1 MAAEQGDFVRRVE
14 EMVGINKVQGGTVIA
29 GVAHGVFVENDVVAP
44 AVHNFRWCDA
54 RVVLRV
60 VWSNIQKTV
69 TVFWVFDYTEAVG
82 GAGRSFPGWK
92 RTDGC
97 GRTAGV
103 SRVPVCK

>member
-14 EMVGINKVQGGTVIA
+14 EMVGINKVQSGTVVA

-60 VWSNIQKTV
+60 VAQAV
-69 TVFWVFDYTEAVG
+69 ERRGDEEEAFD
-82 GAGRSFPGWK
+82 F
-92 RTDGC
+92 
-97 GRTAGV
+97 AGV
-103 SRVPVCK
+103 RGGGEHRGIVKSPRSHNKARRRRQYR